1 MTSQAVGWSIRAFF
15 FVLVGVL
22 TFLLQPPGATAL
34 KAQLVGY
41 LVAGLGLLAWAL
53 VDVSPSGG
61 AVSRPR
67 AAGDPWRDR
76 GGGGI
81 RLHRGKQ

>member
-22 TFLLQPPGATAL
+22 TFLLQPPGATAQ

-41 LVAGLGLLAWAL
+41 LVAGLGLLA
-53 VDVSPSGG
+53 
-61 AVSRPR
+61 
-67 AAGDPWRDR
+67 
-76 GGGGI
+76 
-81 RLHRGKQ
+81 